1 MTPHFSP
8 RGRDVPGVG
17 VPVRHQ
23 PEERQRGPGQ
33 RQLLPAE
40 PSTGEN
46 ERQLLPGDPGDRQ
59 HQHRQTPGPR
69 GGGVLSFVENSYLFT
84 RNSPKKLVKSLMS
97 LRPTNSRMVKQ

>member
-17 VPVRHQ
+17 VSVRHQ

-69 GGGVLSFVENSYLFT
+69 GGGVLGFVENSYLFT
-84 RNSPKKLVKSLMS
+84 RNSP
-97 LRPTNSRMVKQ
+97 